1 MQLDE
6 LDRSLLVL
14 LLENPRAGLREH
26 ARTLGVARG
35 TVAARFL
42 RLQESGVI
50 TGFGPRVSPRAFG
63 YSMLAFVHLDLT
75 QGYLDSVVEDLTA
88 VPEVVEAY
96 TVTGDGDL
104 LCHVV
109 ARNTE
114 ELEVVIQ
121 RLIALP
127 GVERTR
133 SQVALSQRI
142 PFRALPLVRNDR
154 WPAARGS
161 GTAQPSRP
169 AKRSGTRT

>member
-6 LDRSLLVL
+6 LDRALLVL
-14 LLENPRAGLREH
+14 LLERPRAGLREH
-26 ARTLGVARG
+26 ARTLDVARG
-35 TVAARFL
+35 TVAARFV

-75 QGYLDSVVEDLTA
+75 QGYLDSVVSDLTA
-88 VPEVVEAY
+88 IPEVVEAY

-109 ARNTE
+109 ARDTE
-114 ELEVVIQ
+114 ALEIVLQ
-121 RLIALP
+121 RMIAVP

-133 SQVALSQRI
+133 SQVALTQRI
-142 PFRALPLVRNDR
+142 PFRVLPLVKHDR
-154 WPAARGS
+154 WAAG
-161 GTAQPSRP
+161 
-169 AKRSGTRT
+169 RSGL